1 MCQQSFDMA
10 LLQISVHEKSS
21 LDNDSDSDQDIESK
35 AMKFIFCNIDVF

>member
-1 MCQQSFDMA
+1 MA

-21 LDNDSDSDQDIESK
+21 LDDGSDSDMTRILK